1 MTVPITLSP
10 EVRAARETGQPLVA
24 LESTVISHGLPYP
37 KNLMLARN
45 MEANVRAEGAI
56 PATIA
61 IIDGEVKVGLADED
75 LELLATAPDVL
86 KVSRRDL
93 PVAVARK
100 LHGAT
105 TVAAT
110 ILAAS
115 WAGIR
120 VLATGGIGGVH
131 RPLRPGQSWDVSAD
145 LPELARTALVVV
157 CAGAKAILDLPAT
170 LEWLETYGVPV
181 IGYGTYELPAFYTPH
196 SGLQLEVRAD
206 TPEEVAAI
214 AQAKWS
220 LALDGGV
227 LLTVPV
233 PAAAAAPVEV
243 VNRAVK
249 TALAEAEAQGITGKA
264 STPFLLARVAELTGG
279 ASLQANLALLRHNAS
294 VGGQI
299 AQALS
304 AITTQ

>member
-10 EVRAARETGQPLVA
+10 EVRAARESGQALVA

-37 KNLMLARN
+37 KNLMLARD
-45 MEANVRAEGAI
+45 METNVRAEGAI

-61 IIDGEVKVGLADED
+61 IINGEVKVGLADED

-86 KVSRRDL
+86 KVSRRDF

-214 AQAKWS
+214 AQAKWG

-227 LLTVPV
+227 LVTVPV

-243 VNRAVK
+243 VNRAVQ
-249 TALAEAEAQGITGKA
+249 TALSEAETQGITGKA

-279 ASLQANLALLRHNAS
+279 VSLQANLALLRHNAS

-304 AITTQ
+304 ATTAQ